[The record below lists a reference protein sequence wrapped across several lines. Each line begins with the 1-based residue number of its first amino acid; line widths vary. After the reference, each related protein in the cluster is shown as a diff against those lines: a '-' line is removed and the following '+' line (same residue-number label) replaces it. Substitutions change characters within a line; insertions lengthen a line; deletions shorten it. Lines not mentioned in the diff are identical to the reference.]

1 MKINILA
8 LAVIISVSATAHGQ
22 YIADPYLYYSV
33 GGGRATTPTIIDPS
47 VSFGFRASSSG
58 FACGNFDPKLDIRSM
73 LGGVGNS
80 MADLGSLKSSL
91 TGALPGQILCRAQP
105 SLCQL
110 MQHYTVRAE
119 DQWRFSI
126 DACELLQQKSADGPN
141 AGSDWQA
148 LGKAQTWQRLAQ
160 DGASDAVTIQQ
171 QVSEETDPCVTWV
184 EGKEAGCPGKPPIK
198 PVRDAVRAGWCASNS
213 LPADCDTTITPK
225 TTDRSAASTW
235 SSPKDA
241 AEFTADIVGDSEIK
255 DGGTPSSHVAS
266 GLQPK
271 VDEEKV
277 EVLET
282 LQQVLASGKFPDQAQ
297 AEKLHAPSVAVNFSA
312 DPGIARSGPA
322 RNLCR
327 TPGRGDRPGPRG
339 RKSPAV
345 AQAFTHRRNR
355 TKHPEFWPRERGVDH
370 CGRPPR
376 AGNRPDHLR
385 LSNASLT
392 GVGYGRSAS
401 RSVRE
406 NKVAHSRPQRN
417 LSNHPITVGNRHG
430 NRILS

>member
-8 LAVIISVSATAHGQ
+8 LAVIISVSATADAQ

-33 GGGRATTPTIIDPS
+33 GGGRATTPTIIDPN
-47 VSFGFRASSSG
+47 VRFGFRASSSG

-126 DACELLQQKSADGPN
+126 DACELLQQTSAGGPN
-141 AGSDWQA
+141 ANSDWQA
-148 LGKAQTWQRLAQ
+148 LGKAQTWERLAQ
-160 DGASDAVTIQQ
+160 TGASDAVSIQQ
-171 QVSEETDPCVTWV
+171 KVSEETDPCVTWV
-184 EGKEAGCPGKPPIK
+184 EGKEAGCPGKPAIK
-198 PVRDAVRAGWCASNS
+198 PVRDAVRAGWCASNG
-213 LPADCDTTITPK
+213 LPADCDTTINPK

-235 SSPKDA
+235 SSPNQA
-241 AEFTADIVGDSEIK
+241 AEFTADIVGDSEIR

-271 VDEEKV
+271 VDEEKI

-282 LQQVLASGKFPDQAQ
+282 LQQVLASGNFPDQAQ
-297 AEKLHAPSVAVNFSA
+297 AEKLHAPSVAVNFQLILA
-312 DPGIARSGPA
+312 LREVDQHGVYAERLAEEIALARVVEKALQSRRLLLTGATEPNIQNSGPA
-322 RNLCR
+322 NEALITAVGRLEQEIDRIIFDYQMRRSLVSDTSVALLEAYERTR
-327 TPGRGDRPGPRG
+327 TPT
-339 RKSPAV
+339 V
-345 AQAFTHRRNR
+345 A
-355 TKHPEFWPRERGVDH
+355 PREIF
-370 CGRPPR
+370 PTTP
-376 AGNRPDHLR
+376 L
-385 LSNASLT
+385 
-392 GVGYGRSAS
+392 
-401 RSVRE
+401 
-406 NKVAHSRPQRN
+406 Q
-417 LSNHPITVGNRHG
+417 
-430 NRILS
+430 

>member
-47 VSFGFRASSSG
+47 VRFGFRASSSG

-297 AEKLHAPSVAVNFSA
+297 AEKLHAPSVAVNFQLILA
-312 DPGIARSGPA
+312 LREVDQHGIYAERLAEEIALARVVEKALQSRRLLLTGATEPNIQNSGPA
-322 RNLCR
+322 NEALITAVGRLEQEIDRIIFDYQMRRSLVSDTSVALLEAYER
-327 TPGRGDRPGPRG
+327 TR
-339 RKSPAV
+339 SPTV
-345 AQAFTHRRNR
+345 A
-355 TKHPEFWPRERGVDH
+355 PREIF
-370 CGRPPR
+370 PSTP
-376 AGNRPDHLR
+376 L
-385 LSNASLT
+385 
-392 GVGYGRSAS
+392 
-401 RSVRE
+401 
-406 NKVAHSRPQRN
+406 Q
-417 LSNHPITVGNRHG
+417 
-430 NRILS
+430 